1 MQGPPGASTARTG
14 GGAGSGQPAASSE
27 RDRRARVSGHKAVLS
42 LEPPAPGVLQSG
54 CRCGLCGS
62 IDNIPLC
69 LEAGSILH
77 DSPERSEVDLA
88 RAVCLPTSQGQEGL
102 RRPAGFAAGG
112 RSGFVTRRR
121 SSETIG
127 VFTVRL
133 AGRAPVVSGRG
144 GRALRTSGR
153 ECVAQG
159 RGLKGNRAS
168 LQAQRGTRTARGEAN
183 IGGGVSA
190 VSSAEAQTRRC
201 GSHFPTEHRSRSR
214 S

>member
-1 MQGPPGASTARTG
+1 VKDAGATGASTAADLWG
-14 GGAGSGQPAASSE
+14 PGISQAVI
-27 RDRRARVSGHKAVLS
+27 RDRRSRVSGHKAVLS

-77 DSPERSEVDLA
+77 DSPERSEVPSGA
-88 RAVCLPTSQGQEGL
+88 RGLVTCEQGHEVL

-133 AGRAPVVSGRG
+133 DGRAPVVSGRG

-153 ECVAQG
+153 
-159 RGLKGNRAS
+159 
-168 LQAQRGTRTARGEAN
+168 
-183 IGGGVSA
+183 
-190 VSSAEAQTRRC
+190 
-201 GSHFPTEHRSRSR
+201 
-214 S
+214 